1 MTSFKSGSG
10 NLDFGENESNEEEKE
25 TSREATEHE
34 EPSYPDSGEQST
46 SKPPQQS
53 PSQTD
58 RSPDQS
64 NPTEKYPYFVRRS
77 NVGDERDNRLEIH
90 VRDKVIDREA
100 GFRRELAE
108 QLGVG
113 EISKTDIREFALLDA
128 YHNPE
133 RIAERMREEVWG
145 ARVNY
150 LTPLLGRFAPCVGP

>member
-10 NLDFGENESNEEEKE
+10 DLSFGNDGNDEEDTSAVENESEEA
-25 TSREATEHE
+25 SHA
-34 EPSYPDSGEQST
+34 SSEQST
-46 SKPPQQS
+46 PKLSQS
-53 PSQTD
+53 SAQTD
-58 RSPDQS
+58 NSSSQSDSTTSP
-64 NPTEKYPYFVRRS
+64 KYPYFVRRN

-100 GFRRELAE
+100 EFRRELAE

-133 RIAERMREEVWG
+133 RIAKRMQEEG
-145 ARVNY
+145 FGE
-150 LTPLLGRFAPCVGP
+150 LD